1 MLKLA
6 GCICILLASGGMAY
20 SCIYSLRKEISQSE
34 QLLDLF
40 TVLEGEV
47 AYSRCPLPE
56 LLARLSGQMPQP
68 YSRLLMQSS
77 KQMEE
82 NQEADI
88 PALWKLSCEEVRPEL
103 MLPPQAYQALLRMG
117 EAFSYTSLESSLQLL
132 RLGQKKIAGL
142 IDEKNAEFAGR
153 RKLYCCLCYMAGL
166 FSIILLL

>member
-6 GCICILLASGGMAY
+6 GCICILLASSGMAY

-40 TVLEGEV
+40 TVMEGEL

-56 LLARLSGQMPQP
+56 LLARLSGQLAEP
-68 YSRLLMQSS
+68 YSQLFLQSS
-77 KQMEE
+77 SRMEE
-82 NQEADI
+82 NREADI
-88 PALWKLSCEEVRPEL
+88 PTIWSQCCEQARRQLFLS
-103 MLPPQAYQALLRMG
+103 PQAYQALLRMG

-132 RLGQKKIAGL
+132 RLGQKKMADILARRNG
-142 IDEKNAEFAGR
+142 EFAGK
-153 RKLYCCLCYMAGL
+153 RKLYCCLSYMAGL

>member
-6 GCICILLASGGMAY
+6 GCICILLASSGMAY
-20 SCIYSLRKEISQSE
+20 SCIYNLRMELSQSE

-40 TVLEGEV
+40 TVMEGEL

-56 LLARLSGQMPQP
+56 LLLRLSRQMPQP
-68 YSRLLMQSS
+68 YRQLLEQSS

-88 PALWKLSCEEVRPEL
+88 PALWGQSCQKVRRQL
-103 MLPPQAYQALLRMG
+103 MLSPQAYQALIRMG

-132 RLGQKKIAGL
+132 RLGQKKMAGL
-142 IDEKNAEFAGR
+142 IDERNAEFAGK
-153 RKLYCCLCYMAGL
+153 RKLYCCLSYMAGL

>member
-6 GCICILLASGGMAY
+6 GCICILLASTGMAY
-20 SCIYSLRKEISQSE
+20 SCISGMRKELRQGE
-34 QLLDLF
+34 QMLDLL
-40 TVLEGEV
+40 TVLEGEL

-56 LLARLSGQMPQP
+56 LLARLSLQTPQP
-68 YSRLLMQSS
+68 YSQLLKQCS

-88 PALWKLSCEEVRPEL
+88 PALWEQSCQEVRREL
-103 MLPPQAYQALLRMG
+103 ALPPQAYQTLLRMG

-142 IDEKNAEFAGR
+142 IDGRNAEFAGR
-153 RKLYCCLCYMAGL
+153 KKLYCCLCYMAGL

>member
-6 GCICILLASGGMAY
+6 GCICILLASTGMAY
-20 SCIYSLRKEISQSE
+20 SCIYSLRKELRQSE
-34 QLLDLF
+34 QMLDLF
-40 TVLEGEV
+40 TVMEGEL

-56 LLARLSGQMPQP
+56 LLARLSAQMPQP
-68 YSRLLMQSS
+68 YSQLLMRSS

-88 PALWKLSCEEVRPEL
+88 PALWEQSCQEIRQELALS
-103 MLPPQAYQALLRMG
+103 PQAYQTLIRMG

-132 RLGQKKIAGL
+132 RLSQKKTAGL
-142 IDEKNAEFAGR
+142 IDDRNAEFAGR
-153 RKLYCCLCYMAGL
+153 RKLYCCLCYMAGF